1 MESHASVV
9 GIREHA
15 LRAGASA
22 AAVHLAHEP
31 PAGWRVTP
39 RGAQMRRGD
48 AAAGLSP
55 SEDDAPCLFALPAE
69 CNFSGARL
77 DLGIVAVLQQSPL
90 ADVAGVPAG
99 RWAVLLDAAKAA
111 ATHPPDLS
119 VVRPHFVAL
128 SYYKIFGYPT
138 GLGALLVRADALP
151 LLAVGRGRGRAY
163 WGGGG
168 FAAAAADAD
177 FVARHAGAR
186 GLEDGTAAFT
196 AAAAVPRGALRVRR
210 ASAHASVLTHRASRL
225 CVFAAAGRRAGGRC
239 ARSEPGGARGWRA
252 ARAAPRLRRARGR
265 RVRLGC
271 PCCVQR
277 AGWPGPHRGIQ
288 HAARRCRCCG

>member
-1 MESHASVV
+1 M
-9 GIREHA
+9 REHA

-39 RGAQMRRGD
+39 RGAEMRRGD

-55 SEDDAPCLFALPAE
+55 SKDDAPCLFALPAE

-77 DLGIVAVLQQSPL
+77 DLGIVAALQQSPP

-151 LLAVGRGRGRAY
+151 LLAARSY

-177 FVARHAGAR
+177 FVARHTGAR

-196 AAAAVPRGALRVRR
+196 AAVAVPRGAL
-210 ASAHASVLTHRASRL
+210 
-225 CVFAAAGRRAGGRC
+225 
-239 ARSEPGGARGWRA
+239 
-252 ARAAPRLRRARGR
+252 
-265 RVRLGC
+265 
-271 PCCVQR
+271 
-277 AGWPGPHRGIQ
+277 
-288 HAARRCRCCG
+288 